1 MNILAYIEK
10 FVQSCDQDHNNL
22 NILLTVL
29 NLLKKTILLGLWE
42 SIEQFRKLIP
52 LIIMRIN
59 KIENNKF
66 FEADEETKQKMNSQE
81 FVKANK

>member
-1 MNILAYIEK
+1 
-10 FVQSCDQDHNNL
+10 
-22 NILLTVL
+22 
-29 NLLKKTILLGLWE
+29 
-42 SIEQFRKLIP
+42 
-52 LIIMRIN
+52 MRIN